1 MSRRGV
7 IQAAESTQA
16 DAVSLR
22 QGVARASHRTAIG
35 RVRRLTGAWVA
46 WRCATRARA
55 HARDRTA
62 SLGECAWMLGHAV
75 RLLRSLDWG
84 REEQADT
91 LLGIVLWI
99 LDLDLDAPAEH
110 AAYAAWV
117 RQGWPLAGPIPGPH
131 RPSPG
136 RHARWY
142 KRVIVRVR
150 DHLGVA
156 AAQHGWMRS
165 WSRCRRGRAARQHGT
180 RE

>member
-1 MSRRGV
+1 M
-7 IQAAESTQA
+7 
-16 DAVSLR
+16 SLR
-22 QGVARASHRTAIG
+22 RGVARAPHLTAIG

-75 RLLRSLDWG
+75 RLLLSLDWG

-99 LDLDLDAPAEH
+99 LDVDLDAPDEQ

-117 RQGWPLAGPIPGPH
+117 RQSGPVAGAIPGPH

-142 KRVIVRVR
+142 KRAIVRVR

-156 AAQHGWMRS
+156 AAQHGW
-165 WSRCRRGRAARQHGT
+165 RRLR
-180 RE
+180 

>member
-7 IQAAESTQA
+7 IQAAESIQA

-110 AAYAAWV
+110 AAYAAWD
-117 RQGWPLAGPIPGPH
+117 RAGPSPALSQARTG
-131 RPSPG
+131 RP
-136 RHARWY
+136 
-142 KRVIVRVR
+142 
-150 DHLGVA
+150 
-156 AAQHGWMRS
+156 
-165 WSRCRRGRAARQHGT
+165 RAGT
-180 RE
+180 RAGTRG